1 MDIKAEKLKLIHWLA
16 DQEDPDIIRQ
26 FLALKASKEAD
37 WWDRISAEEKA
48 EIEEG
53 FAEADRG
60 ELTPHD
66 EVMAKY
72 KQWLSK

>member
-16 DQEDPDIIRQ
+16 GQEDSAIIKE
-26 FLALKASKEAD
+26 FLTLKESKEAD
-37 WWDRISAEEKA
+37 WWERISADEKA

-53 FAEADRG
+53 LAEADRD

-72 KQWLSK
+72 KKWLSK